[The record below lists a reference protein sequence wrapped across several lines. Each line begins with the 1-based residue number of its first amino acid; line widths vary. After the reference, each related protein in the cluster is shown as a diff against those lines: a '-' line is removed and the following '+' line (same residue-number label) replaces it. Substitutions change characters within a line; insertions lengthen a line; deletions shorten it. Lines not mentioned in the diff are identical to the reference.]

1 LNLEGIDVFGGIL
14 MAQTLSITRNQLIG
28 GMRKDSFDGVNDFIV
43 ESAFRRFVI
52 HHESAV
58 FWS

>member
-1 LNLEGIDVFGGIL
+1 LNIEAIDVFGKIL
-14 MAQTLSITRNQLIG
+14 IAETLSIARNKLIG
-28 GMRKDSFDGVNDFIV
+28 GMRKDSSDGVNDFIV

-58 FWS
+58 F